1 MNVAEEK
8 GELIAESSAEIT
20 KMLRDRFRAAAA
32 FYALPGVLLVII
44 GLALWLWLD
53 LAWYMYVIFFIGAAI
68 LFLYSITLLSVSVG
82 VPSLKIYEGGVLLKP
97 PKGRTRF
104 HPWGDFKGYRLKRMG
119 ELEVIELHR
128 EGGEPISIHKFIPQ
142 YGRVLA
148 LVKENVPVLD

>member
-1 MNVAEEK
+1 MTVAEER

-44 GLALWLWLD
+44 GLALWLWLEMV
-53 LAWYMYVIFFIGAAI
+53 WYLYIIFFIGAAV
-68 LFLYSITLLSVSVG
+68 LFLYSITLLSVSTG
-82 VPSLKIYEGGVLLKP
+82 VPSLKVYEGGVLLKP

-104 HPWGDFKGYRLKRMG
+104 RPWQSFKGHRIKRMG
-119 ELEVIELHR
+119 ELEVIELHS

-148 LVKENVPVLD
+148 LVKENVPVID